1 MWSSECPIEY
11 SLDTQLTSPTQIASV
26 GGKIN
31 VRYSPYNAKILFL
44 FDYVAVF

>member
-1 MWSSECPIEY
+1 MPDRIQSRHAIN
-11 SLDTQLTSPTQIASV
+11 LTHSV

-31 VRYSPYNAKILFL
+31 VRYSPYNARILFL